1 MFTFQFLSD
10 EIYSSIEKG
19 YFTTLQFGKICVL
32 VQGFFERTRGNIF
45 HIFRAPVQTDLG
57 EFKVLQPPLG
67 KLNKIRRRDFLI
79 RRTGASVTGGHSC
92 GFIV

>member
-1 MFTFQFLSD
+1 MREKCQRFL
-10 EIYSSIEKG
+10 EKLETELTQPEELHLPIYAQNAGQQTS
-19 YFTTLQFGKICVL
+19 
-32 VQGFFERTRGNIF
+32 ND
-45 HIFRAPVQTDLG
+45 PVQTDLG

-92 GFIV
+92 WFIV

>member
-1 MFTFQFLSD
+1 METELTQPEDLHLP
-10 EIYSSIEKG
+10 IYAQNAGQQISND
-19 YFTTLQFGKICVL
+19 Q
-32 VQGFFERTRGNIF
+32 VQND
-45 HIFRAPVQTDLG
+45 PG

-92 GFIV
+92 GFTV